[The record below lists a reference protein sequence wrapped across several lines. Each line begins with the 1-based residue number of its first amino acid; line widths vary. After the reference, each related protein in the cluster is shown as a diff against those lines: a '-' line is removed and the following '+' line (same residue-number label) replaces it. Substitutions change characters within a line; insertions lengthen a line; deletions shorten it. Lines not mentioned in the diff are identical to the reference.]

1 MARTFRRKERLHPL
15 TELNLTP
22 LMDLI
27 CCLLIVFM
35 VSAPV
40 IEQTVPLKLPSETCN
55 AQSPV
60 TKEIT
65 QTLSIDSNGTYF
77 CGTQPVTLAI
87 LDQQLAQWATQPDAP
102 ILHIRAD
109 AHLPYQKVID
119 LLDLIK
125 QHHLTKISLD
135 TQPK

>member
-40 IEQTVPLKLPSETCN
+40 IEQTVPLKLPTETWN
-55 AQSPV
+55 SQAPAV
-60 TKEIT
+60 KEVS
-65 QTLSIDSNGTYF
+65 QMLSIDSSGTYF
-77 CGTQPVTLAI
+77 CGTQPVSLAI
-87 LDQQLAQWATQPDAP
+87 LDQRLAVWAAQAEAP
-102 ILHIRAD
+102 VLHIRAD

-125 QHHLTKISLD
+125 QHQLTKISLD
-135 TQPK
+135 TQPN